1 MGVLRIEDNARV
13 LFIGDSIT
21 DAGRRQIKNKPMGA
35 GFAFMAASWFEA
47 LYPEK
52 NVEFINRGIGGNRV
66 QDLRDRW
73 QEDCLD
79 LEPSWVSVL
88 IGVNH
93 AVWGY
98 LRDDPMPAEEFKEI
112 YRDLLAQVKDKCGSK
127 LILCE
132 PFLIPA
138 TEDRLSWRPD
148 LTGKLETTRELALEF
163 GALLVPFDGLFAQ
176 ACSRREPAFWA
187 KDSIHPT
194 GPGHALMAKAWL
206 EAVGAI

>member
-1 MGVLRIEDNARV
+1 MGVLIEDNAKV

-21 DAGRRQIKNKPMGA
+21 DDGRRQIKNKPMGA
-35 GFAFMAASWFEA
+35 GYAYIAASWFEA

-52 NVEFINRGIGGNRV
+52 HVEFINRGIGGNRI
-66 QDLRDRW
+66 QDLRGRW

-79 LEPSWVSVL
+79 LKPSWVSIL

-93 AVWGY
+93 AIWGY
-98 LRDDPMPAEEFKEI
+98 LRGDPMPAEEFKGI
-112 YRDLLAQVKDKCGSK
+112 YRDLLTQVKEDLGARI
-127 LILCE
+127 ILCE

-138 TEDRLSWRPD
+138 TEERLGWRPD
-148 LTGKLETTRELALEF
+148 LTGKIEATRELALEF
-163 GALLVPFDGLFAQ
+163 GALLIPFDGMFAQ
-176 ACSRREPAFWA
+176 ACARREPAFWA
-187 KDSIHPT
+187 MDSVHPT